1 MKKKEYKA
9 PKIIT
14 NCIFLDGAISNCSA
28 CLIPEGETNDILI
41 QEYDSNTETEDLYF
55 LANNYEN

>member
-14 NCIFLDGAISNCSA
+14 NYIFLDGAISNCSA
-28 CLIPEGETNDILI
+28 CLIPEGGTNDILI

-55 LANNYEN
+55 